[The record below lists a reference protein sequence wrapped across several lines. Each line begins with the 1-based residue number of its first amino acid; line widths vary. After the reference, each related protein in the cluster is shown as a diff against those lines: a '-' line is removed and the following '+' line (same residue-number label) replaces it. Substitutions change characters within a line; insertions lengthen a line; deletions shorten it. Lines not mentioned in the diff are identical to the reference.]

1 MTLFDELFGPG
12 AKPKRVSLKD
22 WKDVLHPVQK
32 GKCRYCGHKLRQGD
46 GHVDHK
52 MPLSRGGKETP
63 KNMQLLCGPCN
74 TRKGALS
81 DGEFKK
87 RFKSV
92 LPTILPPEKPVLL
105 AKFEAVAKEV
115 SVKKAKVAA
124 RRRKE
129 NDPWGFF

>member
-1 MTLFDELFGPG
+1 
-12 AKPKRVSLKD
+12 
-22 WKDVLHPVQK
+22 
-32 GKCRYCGHKLRQGD
+32 
-46 GHVDHK
+46 
-52 MPLSRGGKETP
+52 
-63 KNMQLLCGPCN
+63 MQSLCGQCN

-92 LPTILPPEKPVLL
+92 LPTILPPEKPILL